1 MQFIGVWYI
10 IKSRHD
16 TLWNFTI
23 KEDRAMIKKY
33 YAFIVIL
40 LSFIVVFSTSGC
52 QTTPSKQTQLPG
64 KTVSASFPK
73 MMIGDSW
80 VIREFSKKGVV
91 TRSRTII
98 ETKPDGSFAEEV
110 KDDKGRIFHAY
121 YNNRHQCFR
130 SINVAKGSLLKIPK
144 PPEKRLEFPL
154 FVGKKWN
161 DEFDSWSRKGIRH
174 FFNEY
179 VVDKYETITTKAGA
193 VKAFKIIRRASNPK
207 KNWKGKEEYWYS
219 PEAKRIVRSIPDW
232 RYGSELLSY
241 KLASDVKTP
250 KVGKPKIIIKGER
263 VKIGIIEFQSLN
275 EEAKKDNLGK
285 IVSEMLTTSFVNS
298 ESFKIIEREQ
308 LQKVV
313 QEFQLSQSGIIDTS
327 YAKQIG
333 KIAGA
338 DAIVTG
344 SVTKIGND
352 LRLDARIIDVESGI
366 ILTAEKSVGKVDLKS
381 IGMMTDQIVA
391 NLVNKFYENRK

>member
-1 MQFIGVWYI
+1 METNYE
-10 IKSRHD
+10 
-16 TLWNFTI
+16 
-23 KEDRAMIKKY
+23 EDKMMIKKY
-33 YAFIVIL
+33 YAFIVL
-40 LSFIVVFSTSGC
+40 LVSFILIFFTSGC
-52 QTTPSKQTQLPG
+52 QTTPGKQIQSPG
-64 KTVSASFPK
+64 ETVSVSFPK
-73 MMIGDSW
+73 MMVGDSW
-80 VIREFSKKGVV
+80 VTKGFGKKGIV

-98 ETKPDGSFAEEV
+98 ETKPDGGFVEEV
-110 KDDKGRIFHAY
+110 KDDKGITLNEY
-121 YNNRHQCFR
+121 YNNKYQRIV
-130 SINVAKGSLLKIPK
+130 SINVEKGSKVKIPK

-161 DEFDSWSRKGIRH
+161 DEFDGWSRKGIRH
-174 FFNEY
+174 FKNEY
-179 VVDKYETITTKAGA
+179 VVDKYETINTKAGA
-193 VKAFKIIRRASNPK
+193 FKAFKIIRLGSIPK
-207 KNWKGKEEYWYS
+207 KSWKGKEEYWYS

-241 KLASDVKTP
+241 KLALADKTP
-250 KVGKPKIIIKGER
+250 KVEKPKIIIKGEK

-333 KIAGA
+333 KITGA

-366 ILTAEKSVGKVDLKS
+366 ILTAEKSEGKINLQS

-391 NLVNKFYENRK
+391 NLVSKFYKSKK

>member
-1 MQFIGVWYI
+1 M
-10 IKSRHD
+10 
-16 TLWNFTI
+16 
-23 KEDRAMIKKY
+23 AMIKKY
-33 YAFIVIL
+33 YTFIVL
-40 LSFIVVFSTSGC
+40 FFSSVVIFFTFGC
-52 QTTPSKQTQLPG
+52 QTTPSKQTSLPG
-64 KTVSASFPK
+64 EPMSNFPK
-73 MMIGDSW
+73 MMVGDSW
-80 VIREFSKKGVV
+80 VTKEFSKKGIV
-91 TRSRTII
+91 TRNRTII
-98 ETKPDGSFAEEV
+98 ETKSDGSFVEEI
-110 KDDKGRIFHAY
+110 KDDKGRTLNEY
-121 YNNRHQCFR
+121 YNNKYQRVI
-130 SINVAKGSLLKIPK
+130 SINVEKGSAVKIPK

-154 FVGKKWN
+154 FIGKKWN
-161 DEFDSWSRKGIRH
+161 DEFDAWKRGNIRH
-174 FFNEY
+174 FTNEY
-179 VVDKYETITTKAGA
+179 IVDKYERINTKAGSF
-193 VKAFKIIRRASNPK
+193 KAFKIIRLGSIPEK
-207 KNWKGKEEYWYS
+207 SWKGKEEYWYS

-241 KLASDVKTP
+241 KLALADRTP
-250 KVGKPKIIIKGER
+250 KVEKSKIIIKGEK

-366 ILTAEKSVGKVDLKS
+366 ILTAEKSEGKVNLKS
-381 IGMMTDQIVA
+381 IGMMTDRIVA
-391 NLVNKFYENRK
+391 NLVSKFYKGKK

>member
-1 MQFIGVWYI
+1 MRSNHSIKILGTLLLLIIMYVFACAPAMQKPVAQAQKPEKYRTVLC
-10 IKSRHD
+10 KS
-16 TLWNFTI
+16 I
-23 KEDRAMIKKY
+23 E
-33 YAFIVIL
+33 
-40 LSFIVVFSTSGC
+40 
-52 QTTPSKQTQLPG
+52 
-64 KTVSASFPK
+64 
-73 MMIGDSW
+73 
-80 VIREFSKKGVV
+80 KKGKSAYPVQITDRFIKGDGRKV
-91 TRSRTII
+91 YVFTDWFDLIPDAKYLIRWEYYDPNGQIITSRSHRLIPNRSHWKTWHSIFLYHKYNRLSGLWSVKI
-98 ETKPDGSFAEEV
+98 YANQDFISEEKFLIADNDAEL
-110 KDDKGRIFHAY
+110 
-121 YNNRHQCFR
+121 
-130 SINVAKGSLLKIPK
+130 AKLAV
-144 PPEKRLEFPL
+144 RL
-154 FVGKKWN
+154 
-161 DEFDSWSRKGIRH
+161 DTQ
-174 FFNEY
+174 EY
-179 VVDKYETITTKAGA
+179 VRQEKDQ
-193 VKAFKIIRRASNPK
+193 KIASI
-207 KNWKGKEEYWYS
+207 E
-219 PEAKRIVRSIPDW
+219 
-232 RYGSELLSY
+232 
-241 KLASDVKTP
+241 
-250 KVGKPKIIIKGER
+250 KPKIIIKGEK

-344 SVTKIGND
+344 SVTKIGGD

>member
-1 MQFIGVWYI
+1 MRYMYGKFW
-10 IKSRHD
+10 KSTMR
-16 TLWNFTI
+16 
-23 KEDRAMIKKY
+23 EDSVMIKKY
-33 YAFIVIL
+33 YTFIVL
-40 LSFIVVFSTSGC
+40 LVSFIFVFFTSGC
-52 QTTPSKQTQLPG
+52 QTTPRKQAHSPG

-73 MMIGDSW
+73 MVVGDSW
-80 VIREFSKKGVV
+80 VTKEFTKKGIV

-98 ETKPDGSFAEEV
+98 ETKPNGGFVEEV
-110 KDDKGRIFHAY
+110 KDDKGITLNEY
-121 YNNRHQCFR
+121 YNKKYQCIV
-130 SINVAKGSLLKIPK
+130 SINLEKRSVLKIPK

-154 FVGKKWN
+154 FVGKKWH
-161 DEFDSWSRKGIRH
+161 DEFDGWTRKGIRH
-174 FFNEY
+174 FKNEY
-179 VVDKYETITTKAGA
+179 IVDKYETINTKAG
-193 VKAFKIIRRASNPK
+193 VFKAFKIIRRGSIPK
-207 KNWKGKEEYWYS
+207 TSWKGKEEYWYS
-219 PEAKRIVRSIPDW
+219 PEAKRIVRSTPDW

-241 KLASDVKTP
+241 KLSLGDRTP
-250 KVGKPKIIIKGER
+250 KIEKPKIIIKGEK

-275 EEAKKDNLGK
+275 DEAKKDNLGK

-333 KIAGA
+333 KITGA
-338 DAIVTG
+338 DAIVIG
-344 SVTKIGND
+344 SVTKIGGD

-366 ILTAEKSVGKVDLKS
+366 ILTAEKSEGKVNLKS

-391 NLVNKFYENRK
+391 NLVSQFYKSRKQET

>member
-1 MQFIGVWYI
+1 MERSPYG
-10 IKSRHD
+10 K
-16 TLWNFTI
+16 LWNPTIREDRVMMKKSDAVIVLFFTSVVIFFFTI
-23 KEDRAMIKKY
+23 
-33 YAFIVIL
+33 
-40 LSFIVVFSTSGC
+40 GC
-52 QTTPSKQTQLPG
+52 QTTPKSPLPG
-64 KTVSASFPK
+64 ETVSVSFPK
-73 MMIGDSW
+73 MVVGDSW
-80 VIREFSKKGVV
+80 VTKEFSKKGIV

-98 ETKPDGSFAEEV
+98 EIKPKGGFVEEV
-110 KDDKGRIFHAY
+110 KDDKGITLNQY
-121 YNNRHQCFR
+121 YNNKYQRIV
-130 SINVAKGSLLKIPK
+130 SINVEKGSTVKIPK

-154 FVGKKWN
+154 FVDKKWN
-161 DEFDSWSRKGIRH
+161 DEFDGWSRKSVRH
-174 FFNEY
+174 FINEY
-179 VVDKYETITTKAGA
+179 VVDKYETISTKAGSF
-193 VKAFKIIRRASNPK
+193 KAFKIIRLVSVPEK
-207 KNWKGKEEYWYS
+207 GWKGKEEYWYS

-241 KLASDVKTP
+241 KLALADRTP
-250 KVGKPKIIIKGER
+250 SIEKPKIIIKGEK

-308 LQKVV
+308 LQKVIK
-313 QEFQLSQSGIIDTS
+313 EFQLSQSGIIDTS

-333 KIAGA
+333 KITGA

-366 ILTAEKSVGKVDLKS
+366 ILTAEKSEGKVDLKS
-381 IGMMTDQIVA
+381 IGMMTDQIVG
-391 NLVNKFYENRK
+391 NLVNKFYKDKK

>member
-1 MQFIGVWYI
+1 
-10 IKSRHD
+10 
-16 TLWNFTI
+16 
-23 KEDRAMIKKY
+23 MIKKY
-33 YAFIVIL
+33 YAFIVL
-40 LSFIVVFSTSGC
+40 FFISVVIFFFTAGC
-52 QTTPSKQTQLPG
+52 QTTPGKQTHSPDE
-64 KTVSASFPK
+64 TVSASFPK
-73 MMIGDSW
+73 MMVGDSW
-80 VIREFSKKGVV
+80 VTKEFSKKGIV

-98 ETKPDGSFAEEV
+98 ETKPDGGFVEEV
-110 KDDKGRIFHAY
+110 KGDKGRTLNEY
-121 YNNRHQCFR
+121 YNNKYQRIV
-130 SINVAKGSLLKIPK
+130 SIDVEKGSAVKIPK

-161 DEFDSWSRKGIRH
+161 DEFDGWSRKGVRH
-174 FFNEY
+174 FINKY
-179 VVDKYETITTKAGA
+179 VVDKYETINTKAA
-193 VKAFKIIRRASNPK
+193 SFKAFKIIRLGSIPK
-207 KNWKGKEEYWYS
+207 KSWKGKEEYWYS

-232 RYGSELLSY
+232 RYGSELISY
-241 KLASDVKTP
+241 KLALADRTP
-250 KVGKPKIIIKGER
+250 SIEKPTIIIKGEK

-308 LQKVV
+308 LQKVIK
-313 QEFQLSQSGIIDTS
+313 EFQLSQSGIIDTS

-333 KIAGA
+333 KITGA

-366 ILTAEKSVGKVDLKS
+366 ILTAEKSEGKINLKS
-381 IGMMTDQIVA
+381 IGMMTDRIVA
-391 NLVNKFYENRK
+391 NLVGKFYRNKK

>member
-1 MQFIGVWYI
+1 
-10 IKSRHD
+10 
-16 TLWNFTI
+16 
-23 KEDRAMIKKY
+23 MIKKY
-33 YAFIVIL
+33 YTFIVL
-40 LSFIVVFSTSGC
+40 LVSFIFVFFTSGC
-52 QTTPSKQTQLPG
+52 QTTPSKQTHLPG

-98 ETKPDGSFAEEV
+98 ETKPDGSFMEEA
-110 KDDKGRIFHAY
+110 KDDKGRILNVY
-121 YNNRHQCFR
+121 YNNRYRCIV
-130 SINVAKGSLLKIPK
+130 SISVETGNAVKIPK

-161 DEFDSWSRKGIRH
+161 DEFDAWKRGTIRH
-174 FFNEY
+174 FKNEY
-179 VVDKYETITTKAGA
+179 TVDKYETINTKAGSF
-193 VKAFKIIRRASNPK
+193 KAFKIIKLGSIPK
-207 KNWKGKEEYWYS
+207 KGWKGREEYWYS

-241 KLASDVKTP
+241 KLAVEVKTP
-250 KVGKPKIIIKGER
+250 KIEKPKIIIKGEK

-344 SVTKIGND
+344 SVTKIGGD

>member
-1 MQFIGVWYI
+1 MV
-10 IKSRHD
+10 
-16 TLWNFTI
+16 
-23 KEDRAMIKKY
+23 MIKKY
-33 YAFIVIL
+33 YTFIVL
-40 LSFIVVFSTSGC
+40 FFSSVVIFFTFGC
-52 QTTPSKQTQLPG
+52 QTTPSKQTSLPG
-64 KTVSASFPK
+64 DPVSNFPK
-73 MMIGDSW
+73 MMVGDSW
-80 VIREFSKKGVV
+80 VKKEYSKKGIV

-98 ETKPDGSFAEEV
+98 ETKPDGGFVEEV
-110 KDDKGRIFHAY
+110 KDDRGITLNAY
-121 YNNRHQCFR
+121 YNNKYQCIV
-130 SINVAKGSLLKIPK
+130 SIDVEKGSAVKTPK
-144 PPEKRLEFPL
+144 PPAKRLEFPL

-161 DEFDSWSRKGIRH
+161 DEFDAWKRGNIRH
-174 FFNEY
+174 FTNEY
-179 VVDKYETITTKAGA
+179 IVDKYERINTKAGSF
-193 VKAFKIIRRASNPK
+193 KAFKIIRLGSIPEK
-207 KNWKGKEEYWYS
+207 SWKGKEEYWYS

-241 KLASDVKTP
+241 KLALADRTP
-250 KVGKPKIIIKGER
+250 KVEKPRIIIKGEK

-333 KIAGA
+333 KITGA

-366 ILTAEKSVGKVDLKS
+366 ILTAEKSEGKVDLKS
-381 IGMMTDQIVA
+381 IGMMADRIVA
-391 NLVNKFYENRK
+391 NLVNKFYKSKK

>member
-1 MQFIGVWYI
+1 MV
-10 IKSRHD
+10 
-16 TLWNFTI
+16 
-23 KEDRAMIKKY
+23 MIKKY
-33 YAFIVIL
+33 YTFIFLFFSSVVI
-40 LSFIVVFSTSGC
+40 FFTFGC
-52 QTTPSKQTQLPG
+52 QTTPSKQTSLPG
-64 KTVSASFPK
+64 DPVSNFPK
-73 MMIGDSW
+73 MMVGDSW
-80 VIREFSKKGVV
+80 VTKEFSKKGIV
-91 TRSRTII
+91 TRNRTII
-98 ETKPDGSFAEEV
+98 ETKSDGSFVEEI
-110 KDDKGRIFHAY
+110 KDDKGRTLNEY
-121 YNNRHQCFR
+121 YNNKYQRVI
-130 SINVAKGSLLKIPK
+130 SINVEKGSAVKIPK

-161 DEFDSWSRKGIRH
+161 DEFDGWSRKGVRH
-174 FFNEY
+174 FINEY
-179 VVDKYETITTKAGA
+179 VVDKYETINTKAGSF
-193 VKAFKIIRRASNPK
+193 KAFKIIRLGSIPK
-207 KNWKGKEEYWYS
+207 KSWKGKEEYWYS

-241 KLASDVKTP
+241 KLALADRTL
-250 KVGKPKIIIKGER
+250 KVDKPKIIIRGER

-298 ESFKIIEREQ
+298 EAFKIIEREQ

-313 QEFQLSQSGIIDTS
+313 REFQLSQSGIIDTS

-366 ILTAEKSVGKVDLKS
+366 ILTAEKTEGKVDLRS
-381 IGMMTDQIVA
+381 IGMMADRIVA
-391 NLVNKFYENRK
+391 NLVNKFYKDKK

>member
-1 MQFIGVWYI
+1 M
-10 IKSRHD
+10 R
-16 TLWNFTI
+16 
-23 KEDRAMIKKY
+23 EDKMMIKKY
-33 YAFIVIL
+33 YAFIVL
-40 LSFIVVFSTSGC
+40 FFISVVIFFFTFGC
-52 QTTPSKQTQLPG
+52 QITPKPPLPG
-64 KTVSASFPK
+64 ETVSTSFPK
-73 MMIGDSW
+73 MIIGDSW
-80 VIREFSKKGVV
+80 VTKEFSKKGVV
-91 TRSRTII
+91 IRSRTII
-98 ETKPDGSFAEEV
+98 ETKPDGGFVVEV
-110 KDDKGRIFHAY
+110 KGDKGITLNEY
-121 YNNRHQCFR
+121 YNNKYQR
-130 SINVAKGSLLKIPK
+130 IVLIDVEKGSAVKIPK

-161 DEFDSWSRKGIRH
+161 DEFDGWSKKGVRH
-174 FFNEY
+174 FINDY
-179 VVDKYETITTKAGA
+179 VVDKYETINTKAGSF
-193 VKAFKIIRRASNPK
+193 KTFKIIRLGSIPK
-207 KNWKGKEEYWYS
+207 KSWKGKEEYWYS

-232 RYGSELLSY
+232 RYGSELISY
-241 KLASDVKTP
+241 KLALANKTP
-250 KVGKPKIIIKGER
+250 NVEKPKIIIKGEK

-313 QEFQLSQSGIIDTS
+313 EEFQLSQSGIIDTS

-344 SVTKIGND
+344 SVTKIGDD

-366 ILTAEKSVGKVDLKS
+366 ILTAEKSEGKINLQS

-391 NLVNKFYENRK
+391 NLVSKFYKSKK

>member
-1 MQFIGVWYI
+1 
-10 IKSRHD
+10 
-16 TLWNFTI
+16 
-23 KEDRAMIKKY
+23 MIKKY
-33 YAFIVIL
+33 YTFIVMF
-40 LSFIVVFSTSGC
+40 LSFIVVFLTFGC
-52 QTTPSKQTQLPG
+52 QAPPRKQMQIPDG
-64 KTVSASFPK
+64 AVSASFPK
-73 MMIGDSW
+73 MVTGDSW
-80 VIREFSKKGVV
+80 VTREFSKQGIV
-91 TRSRTII
+91 TRNRSII
-98 ETKPDGSFAEEV
+98 KVKPNGSFVEEV
-110 KDDKGRIFHAY
+110 KDDRGRIFNAY
-121 YNNRHQCFR
+121 YNNRYQCFK
-130 SINVAKGSLLKIPK
+130 SINVAKGSRLKISK

-161 DEFDSWSRKGIRH
+161 DEFDTWSRKGIRH
-174 FFNEY
+174 FINEY
-179 VVDKYETITTKAGA
+179 VVDKYETINTKAGA
-193 VKAFKIIRRASNPK
+193 FKAFKIIRRVSNPK

-219 PEAKRIVRSIPDW
+219 PEVKRIVKSIPDW

-241 KLASDVKTP
+241 KLAIDVTTP
-250 KVGKPKIIIKGER
+250 KVEKPKIIIKGEK

-333 KIAGA
+333 KITGA

-391 NLVNKFYENRK
+391 NLVNKFYKKRK

>member
-1 MQFIGVWYI
+1 
-10 IKSRHD
+10 
-16 TLWNFTI
+16 
-23 KEDRAMIKKY
+23 MIKKY
-33 YAFIVIL
+33 YTFVVL
-40 LSFIVVFSTSGC
+40 LVSFILMFLTFGC
-52 QTTPSKQTQLPG
+52 QTTPRKQIHSPG
-64 KTVSASFPK
+64 KTVSANFPK
-73 MMIGDSW
+73 MMVGDSW
-80 VIREFSKKGVV
+80 VMKEFSNKGVV
-91 TRSRTII
+91 TRSRIII
-98 ETKPDGSFAEEV
+98 EIKSDGGFVQEV
-110 KDDKGRIFHAY
+110 KDDKGRTLNEY
-121 YNNRHQCFR
+121 YNNKYQRIV
-130 SINVAKGSLLKIPK
+130 SIDVEKGNAVKIPK

-161 DEFDSWSRKGIRH
+161 DEFDAWKRGNIRH
-174 FFNEY
+174 FTNEY
-179 VVDKYETITTKAGA
+179 IVDKYETVNTKAGSF
-193 VKAFKIIRRASNPK
+193 KAFKIIRLGSIPK
-207 KNWKGKEEYWYS
+207 KSWKGKEEYWYS

-241 KLASDVKTP
+241 KLALADKTP
-250 KVGKPKIIIKGER
+250 KVEKPKIIIKGER

-344 SVTKIGND
+344 SVTKIGDD

-366 ILTAEKSVGKVDLKS
+366 ILTAEKSEGKVDLKS

-391 NLVNKFYENRK
+391 TLVNKFYKNKK

>member
-1 MQFIGVWYI
+1 
-10 IKSRHD
+10 
-16 TLWNFTI
+16 
-23 KEDRAMIKKY
+23 MIKKY
-33 YAFIVIL
+33 YTFIFLFFSSVVI
-40 LSFIVVFSTSGC
+40 FFTFGC
-52 QTTPSKQTQLPG
+52 QTTPSKQTSLPG
-64 KTVSASFPK
+64 DPVSNFPK
-73 MMIGDSW
+73 MMVGDSW
-80 VIREFSKKGVV
+80 VTKEFSKKGIV
-91 TRSRTII
+91 TRNRTII
-98 ETKPDGSFAEEV
+98 ETKSDGSFVEEI
-110 KDDKGRIFHAY
+110 KDDKGRTLNEY
-121 YNNRHQCFR
+121 YNNKYQRVI
-130 SINVAKGSLLKIPK
+130 SINVEKGSAVKIPK

-161 DEFDSWSRKGIRH
+161 DEFDGWSRKGVRH
-174 FFNEY
+174 FINEY
-179 VVDKYETITTKAGA
+179 VVDKYETINTKAGSF
-193 VKAFKIIRRASNPK
+193 KAFKIIRLGSIPK
-207 KNWKGKEEYWYS
+207 KSWKGKEEYWYS

-241 KLASDVKTP
+241 KLALADRTL
-250 KVGKPKIIIKGER
+250 KVDKPKIIIRGER

-298 ESFKIIEREQ
+298 EAFKIIEREQ

-313 QEFQLSQSGIIDTS
+313 REFQLSQSGIIDTS

-366 ILTAEKSVGKVDLKS
+366 ILTAEKTEGKVDLRS
-381 IGMMTDQIVA
+381 IGMMADRIVA
-391 NLVNKFYENRK
+391 NLVNKFYKDKK

>member
-1 MQFIGVWYI
+1 MQSILLRYMASYTYG
-10 IKSRHD
+10 KLRRP
-16 TLWNFTI
+16 TMR
-23 KEDRAMIKKY
+23 EDKMMIKKY
-33 YAFIVIL
+33 YAFIVL
-40 LSFIVVFSTSGC
+40 FFISVVIFFFTFGC
-52 QTTPSKQTQLPG
+52 QITPKPPLPG
-64 KTVSASFPK
+64 ETVSTSFPK
-73 MMIGDSW
+73 MIIGDSW
-80 VIREFSKKGVV
+80 VTKEFSKKGVV
-91 TRSRTII
+91 IRSRTII
-98 ETKPDGSFAEEV
+98 ETKPDGGFVVEV
-110 KDDKGRIFHAY
+110 KGDKGITLNEY
-121 YNNRHQCFR
+121 YNNKYQR
-130 SINVAKGSLLKIPK
+130 IVLIDVEKGSAVKIPK

-161 DEFDSWSRKGIRH
+161 DEFDGWSKKGVRH
-174 FFNEY
+174 FINDY
-179 VVDKYETITTKAGA
+179 VVDKYETINTKAGSF
-193 VKAFKIIRRASNPK
+193 KTFKIIRLGSIPK
-207 KNWKGKEEYWYS
+207 KSWKGKEEYWYS

-232 RYGSELLSY
+232 RYGSELISY
-241 KLASDVKTP
+241 KLALANKTP
-250 KVGKPKIIIKGER
+250 NVEKPKIIIKGEK

-313 QEFQLSQSGIIDTS
+313 EEFQLSQSGIIDTS

-344 SVTKIGND
+344 SVTKIGDD

-366 ILTAEKSVGKVDLKS
+366 ILTAEKSEGKINLQS

-391 NLVNKFYENRK
+391 NLVSKFYKSKK

>member
-1 MQFIGVWYI
+1 M
-10 IKSRHD
+10 KSRYD
-16 TLWNFTI
+16 KLWNSTI
-23 KEDRAMIKKY
+23 REDRAMIKKY
-33 YAFIVIL
+33 YIFIVIL
-40 LSFIVVFSTSGC
+40 LSFILIFFASGC
-52 QTTPSKQTQLPG
+52 QTTPSKQTHLPG
-64 KTVSASFPK
+64 ETVSAGFPK
-73 MMIGDSW
+73 MMVGDSW
-80 VIREFSKKGVV
+80 VIKEFSNKGIV
-91 TRSRTII
+91 TRNRTII
-98 ETKPDGSFAEEV
+98 ETKPDGGFVEEV
-110 KDDKGRIFHAY
+110 KDGKGRTLNVY
-121 YNNRHQCFR
+121 YNNKYQCIV
-130 SINVAKGSLLKIPK
+130 SIDVEKGNALKIPK
-144 PPEKRLEFPL
+144 PPAKRLEFPL

-161 DEFDSWSRKGIRH
+161 DEFDAWKRGTIRH
-174 FFNEY
+174 FRNEY
-179 VVDKYETITTKAGA
+179 TVDKYETVNTKAGSF
-193 VKAFKIIRRASNPK
+193 KAFKIIRLGSIPK
-207 KNWKGKEEYWYS
+207 KGWKGKEEYWYS

-232 RYGSELLSY
+232 RYGFELLSY
-241 KLASDVKTP
+241 KLALADKTP
-250 KVGKPKIIIKGER
+250 KVEKPKIIIKGER

-285 IVSEMLTTSFVNS
+285 IISEMLTTSFVNS

>member
-1 MQFIGVWYI
+1 
-10 IKSRHD
+10 
-16 TLWNFTI
+16 
-23 KEDRAMIKKY
+23 MIKKY
-33 YAFIVIL
+33 YTFIVL
-40 LSFIVVFSTSGC
+40 FFISVVIFFFTAGC
-52 QTTPSKQTQLPG
+52 QTTPKPPLPG
-64 KTVSASFPK
+64 ETVSASFPK
-73 MMIGDSW
+73 MMVGDSW
-80 VIREFSKKGVV
+80 VTKEFSKKGIV

-98 ETKPDGSFAEEV
+98 ETKPDGGFVEEV
-110 KDDKGRIFHAY
+110 KDDKGITLNEY
-121 YNNRHQCFR
+121 YNNKYQRIV
-130 SINVAKGSLLKIPK
+130 SINVEKGSAVKIPK
-144 PPEKRLEFPL
+144 PPEKMLEFPL

-161 DEFDSWSRKGIRH
+161 DEFDGWSKKGVRH
-174 FFNEY
+174 FINEY
-179 VVDKYETITTKAGA
+179 VVDKYETINTKAGA
-193 VKAFKIIRRASNPK
+193 FKAFKIIRLGSIPK
-207 KNWKGKEEYWYS
+207 KSWKGKEEYWYS

-241 KLASDVKTP
+241 KLALADRTAKIE
-250 KVGKPKIIIKGER
+250 KPKIIIKGER

-308 LQKVV
+308 LQKVI

-333 KIAGA
+333 KITGA

-366 ILTAEKSVGKVDLKS
+366 ILTAEKSEGKINLKS
-381 IGMMTDQIVA
+381 IGLMTDQIVA
-391 NLVNKFYENRK
+391 NLVSKFYKGKK

>member
-1 MQFIGVWYI
+1 MRSNHSMKILGILFLVI
-10 IKSRHD
+10 IVYVFACAPAIQKPVTQAR
-16 TLWNFTI
+16 
-23 KEDRAMIKKY
+23 KPEKY
-33 YAFIVIL
+33 R
-40 LSFIVVFSTSGC
+40 
-52 QTTPSKQTQLPG
+52 
-64 KTVSASFPK
+64 TVLCK
-73 MMIGDSW
+73 GI
-80 VIREFSKKGVV
+80 EKKGKSTYPIQITDRFIKGDGKKVYV
-91 TRSRTII
+91 FTDWFDLIPDAKYLIRWEYYDPNGKIIGSRSLKLNPEKSHWKTWHSIYLYNKYNRMSGLWSVKVYVNNEFISEEKFLI
-98 ETKPDGSFAEEV
+98 DDNEAELAKLAVQLETKDHSRQE
-110 KDDKGRIFHAY
+110 KD
-121 YNNRHQCFR
+121 Q
-130 SINVAKGSLLKIPK
+130 KIA
-144 PPEKRLEFPL
+144 
-154 FVGKKWN
+154 
-161 DEFDSWSRKGIRH
+161 
-174 FFNEY
+174 
-179 VVDKYETITTKAGA
+179 TI
-193 VKAFKIIRRASNPK
+193 
-207 KNWKGKEEYWYS
+207 E
-219 PEAKRIVRSIPDW
+219 
-232 RYGSELLSY
+232 
-241 KLASDVKTP
+241 
-250 KVGKPKIIIKGER
+250 KPKIIIKGEK

-333 KIAGA
+333 KITGA

-391 NLVNKFYENRK
+391 NLVNKFYKKRK